1 MSMNALRFDA
11 IVFDF
16 DGVLVESVDVKTRA
30 FAALYEPYG
39 EDVVRQVVAWHLAHG
54 GVSRY
59 EKFRH
64 FHRAFLGRALNQTEE
79 AELGDRFS
87 ALVEEAVIAAAW
99 VPGAREF
106 LEDWH
111 ARLPLYVAS
120 GTPEEELIRIVGR
133 RGMSHFFKGVA
144 GAPSKKGAI
153 LRDFLGLSGASPD
166 RMLMVGDAMTDFDGA
181 VEAGVSFLG
190 IAPAGANP
198 FPPGVP
204 VLPDLAGFNAFLVES
219 RPAFSEAAR
228 T

>member
-1 MSMNALRFDA
+1 MSMNSPRFDA

-39 EDVVRQVVAWHLAHG
+39 EEVVKQVVAWHLAHG

-64 FHRAFLGRALNQTEE
+64 FHRAFLGRALNRAEE
-79 AELGDRFS
+79 VELGDRFS
-87 ALVEEAVIAAAW
+87 ALVEEAVIDAAW
-99 VPGAREF
+99 VPGAHEF

-153 LRDFLGLSGASPD
+153 LRNFIGRSGVSPE

-190 IAPAGANP
+190 IAPAGANT
-198 FPPGVP
+198 FPLGVP
-204 VLPDLAGFNAFLVES
+204 VLPDLIGFNAFLVGS

>member
-1 MSMNALRFDA
+1 MSILRFDA

-30 FAALYEPYG
+30 FAALYDPHG
-39 EDVVRQVVAWHLAHG
+39 TDVVEQVVAWHLAHG

-64 FHRAFLGRALNQTEE
+64 FHRAFLGRTLAPAEE
-79 AELGDRFS
+79 TELGERFS
-87 ALVEEAVIAAAW
+87 ALVEEAVIVADW

-106 LEDWH
+106 LEGWR
-111 ARLPLYVAS
+111 ARAPLFVAS
-120 GTPEEELIRIVGR
+120 GTPEEELVRIIER
-133 RGMSHFFKGVA
+133 RGMGHFFAGVA
-144 GAPSKKGAI
+144 GAPRKKGAI
-153 LRDFLGLSGASPD
+153 LRDFLERSGVSPD
-166 RMLMVGDAMTDFDGA
+166 RMLMVGDAMTDYDGST
-181 VEAGVSFLG
+181 EAGVPFLG

-204 VLPDLAGFNAFLVES
+204 VLPDLTGFAAFLAEAK
-219 RPAFSEAAR
+219 PALSEPAR

>member
-1 MSMNALRFDA
+1 MSMNLPRFDA

-30 FAALYEPYG
+30 FAALFEPYG
-39 EDVVRQVVAWHLAHG
+39 EEVVKQVVAWHLAHG

-64 FHRAFLGRALNQTEE
+64 FHRTFLGRVLSQVEE
-79 AELGDRFS
+79 VELGNRFC

-99 VPGAREF
+99 VPGAHEF
-106 LEDWH
+106 LEGWH
-111 ARLPLYVAS
+111 ARLQLYVAS
-120 GTPEEELIRIVGR
+120 GTPEEELIRIIGR
-133 RGMSHFFKGVA
+133 RGMTHFFKAVA
-144 GAPSKKGAI
+144 GAPRKKGAI
-153 LRDFLGLSGASPD
+153 LRDFLGRSGVSQD

-198 FPPGVP
+198 FPHGVP
-204 VLPDLAGFNAFLVES
+204 VLPDLIGFSTFLVAS
-219 RPAFSEAAR
+219 RPAFSAAER